1 MLAETTHRSVDSLA
15 PAPSSRNEPLHK
27 RSTAEFRRL
36 LSAATSDDV
45 LVRLASN
52 FLGVETPMRH
62 FQMHGKLRTALAW
75 HTLPD
80 YLATEGLVVAG
91 AVGSNGSGRHA
102 SEELGVAEFE
112 SLRLGR
118 DLWLEIPK
126 NLLIFVE
133 PEEGRSAQ
141 RAVLRFEMD
150 LMREGR
156 VAVGAFHLDPHP
168 RLLEDWFDYTRR
180 ANPLRGRKLFANG
193 TLIEGRPEVERGR
206 LFLPEVVRQRLDFA
220 LRRFVS
226 PATARLAALGV
237 RQRAGLIL
245 AGPPGTGKSTLGKEL
260 VETLATSLLW
270 ITPGDLSEANDV
282 REAYEIARWLAP
294 TVVFLEDLDLVAESR
309 ERGNRGSMLGQLMN
323 ELDGGAGDHPV
334 LTIATTNRLEVVEQ
348 AVSNRP
354 GRFDQILEIG
364 PPDSVSRRGMLVH
377 RLRNADLAED
387 LLDWSC
393 GLLEGATGAEIEEV
407 ANSALA
413 AAVFEE
419 GAGESRPLI
428 TRSHLEEALERVSRH
443 IADRKVGFDRPAA
456 RQQ

>member
-1 MLAETTHRSVDSLA
+1 MLAPPIPRSVAAAALT
-15 PAPSSRNEPLHK
+15 PSSRNEPLHQ

-36 LSAATSDDV
+36 VAASTSDDV
-45 LVRLASN
+45 LARLAST

-62 FQMHGKLRTALAW
+62 YQLHGKLRTALAW
-75 HTLPD
+75 HTLPEF
-80 YLATEGLVVAG
+80 LAARGLVVAG
-91 AVGSNGSGRHA
+91 AVGSSSSGRHS

-118 DLWLEIPK
+118 DLWLEVPK

-133 PEEGRSAQ
+133 PEASRPEE

-150 LMREGR
+150 LMRETR

-168 RLLEDWFDYTRR
+168 RLLEDWFGYTRR
-180 ANPLRGRKLFANG
+180 TNPLRGRKLFADG
-193 TLIEGRPEVERGR
+193 TLIEERPAAERGR
-206 LFLPEVVRQRLDFA
+206 LFLPEVIRQRLDFA
-220 LRRFVS
+220 IRRFVS
-226 PATARLAALGV
+226 PASGRLAALGV

-270 ITPGDLSEANDV
+270 LTPGDLSDASDV
-282 REAYEIARWLAP
+282 REAYEVARWLAP

-309 ERGNRGSMLGQLMN
+309 ERGNRGSILGQLMN
-323 ELDGGAGDHPV
+323 ELDGGSGDHPV

-348 AVSNRP
+348 AVCNRP

-364 PPDSVSRRGMLVH
+364 PPDPAVRRGLLAY
-377 RLRNADLAED
+377 RLRDADLAEN

-419 GAGESRPLI
+419 DGEESRPRI
-428 TRSHLEEALERVSRH
+428 TRVHFEEALDRVSRR
-443 IADRKVGFDRPAA
+443 IAQRKVGFERVEE
-456 RQQ
+456 RER